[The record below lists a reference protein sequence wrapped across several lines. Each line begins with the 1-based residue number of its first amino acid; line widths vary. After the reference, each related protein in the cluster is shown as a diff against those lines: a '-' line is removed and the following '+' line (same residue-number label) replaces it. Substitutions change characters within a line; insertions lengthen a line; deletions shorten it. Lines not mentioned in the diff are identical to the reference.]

1 MSILGEGSLFTPKSV
16 PLLELLP
23 GIHNHKIALPN
34 FQRPWRWEPERV
46 RELIISVA
54 YRYPAGSLLTM
65 PVISNSFALRSFQGS
80 GDKLKDNPNLMVL
93 DGQQRLTSLYQALF
107 VRHGVEFRKRRYHL
121 YLDVPHLMSDPDGS
135 IEIGDPF
142 FEDALFFVLQEKDGQ
157 KFRYEGLKKM
167 YSLTKPEDEMAHGAL
182 PLWSIFDPDG
192 YLSDWK
198 TNFLIDQS
206 HEDMK
211 LYVKL
216 QKTWDNL
223 VQPWID
229 RIRNYPFPVV
239 ELRADMPL
247 SAICHI
253 FEKVNSQGLPLDVFD
268 LCTAIL
274 WAQGFFL
281 NDKWNEQIKEFRDQ
295 NLFLMQPLNGTAF
308 MQSIA
313 LLASMD
319 RKRANPGERLAVAC
333 RKRNLMELDR
343 STVEHYWDILVNGY
357 KEASIFMMDQGILS
371 EKILPYT
378 TMIIPLSAIF
388 ADIRNR
394 KGEVGAKAAWPKIKR
409 WYWCSVFSQRYS
421 GPVET
426 YSALDFEQLVGW
438 VNDGAE
444 PDAVRT
450 FIFRS
455 DSLQEISSIRN
466 AMYKGVLCLL
476 AQNGAQDF
484 SGGGGLNA
492 ILFHDS
498 GQDHHHI
505 FPWNALSHL
514 PAPIKDPRADSI
526 INKTLISAAANRS
539 ISGKFPSKYVAEWRS
554 NIGAEQ
560 YDRILESHE
569 INPEYLS
576 KDKWNDFILDR
587 RERLKKLIESV
598 CGGDFQ
604 PFSDDYLPIED
615 QSIEDDDQNS

>member
-23 GIHNHKIALPN
+23 GIHSHKIALPN

-65 PVISNSFALRSFQGS
+65 PVVSNSFALRSFQGS

-107 VRHGVEFRKRRYHL
+107 IREGVGFRKKRYHF
-121 YLDVPHLMSDPDGS
+121 YLDIPHLMSDPDGS
-135 IEIGDPF
+135 IEVGDPF
-142 FEDALFFVLQEKDGQ
+142 FEDALFFVLQEKDEQ
-157 KFRYEGLKKM
+157 KFRYEGLKKR
-167 YSLTKPEDEMAHGAL
+167 YSLTKHEDEMTHGAL

-198 TNFLIDQS
+198 TNFLINQS

-211 LYVKL
+211 QYVQL

-239 ELRADMPL
+239 ELRPDMPL

-274 WAQGFFL
+274 WSQGFFL
-281 NDKWNEQIKEFRDQ
+281 NDKWIKQIKEFKDQ
-295 NLFLMQPLNGTAF
+295 NLFQMQPLNGTAF

-333 RKRNLMELDR
+333 RKRDLMELDR
-343 STVEHYWDILVNGY
+343 STVERYWDILVNGY
-357 KEASIFMMDQGILS
+357 KESSIFMMDQGILS
-371 EKILPYT
+371 ERILPYT

-394 KGEVGAKAAWPKIKR
+394 KGEVGAKSAWPKIKR

-426 YSALDFEQLVGW
+426 YSALDFEQVVSW
-438 VNDGAE
+438 INDGAE

-476 AQNGAQDF
+476 SQNEAQDF
-484 SGGGGLNA
+484 SGGGRLNA
-492 ILFHDS
+492 ILFHDL

-505 FPWNALSHL
+505 FPWNALSQL
-514 PAPIKDPRADSI
+514 PTPIKDPRADSI
-526 INKTLISAAANRS
+526 INKTLISAVANRS
-539 ISGKFPSKYVAEWRS
+539 ISGKLPSKYVMEWR
-554 NIGAEQ
+554 NKLGTEQ
-560 YDRILESHE
+560 YNNILESHE
-569 INPEYLS
+569 IDPEILS
-576 KDKWNDFILDR
+576 NNKWNEFVLDR

-604 PFSDDYLPIED
+604 PFSDNYQILD
-615 QSIEDDDQNS
+615 EDDQHS

>member
-1 MSILGEGSLFTPKSV
+1 
-16 PLLELLP
+16 
-23 GIHNHKIALPN
+23 
-34 FQRPWRWEPERV
+34 
-46 RELIISVA
+46 
-54 YRYPAGSLLTM
+54 
-65 PVISNSFALRSFQGS
+65 
-80 GDKLKDNPNLMVL
+80 MVL

-107 VRHGVEFRKRRYHL
+107 VRNGVEFREKSFHF
-121 YLDVPHLMSDPDGS
+121 YLDIPHLMSDPDGS
-135 IEIGDPF
+135 IETGDPF

-157 KFRYEGLKKM
+157 KFRYEGLRKM
-167 YSLTKPEDEMAHGAL
+167 YSLTKQEDEMAHGAL

-198 TNFLIDQS
+198 TNFLIKQS

-211 LYVKL
+211 EYVQL

-281 NDKWNEQIKEFRDQ
+281 NDKWIEQIKEFKDQ
-295 NLFLMQPLNGTAF
+295 NLLQMQPLNGTAF
-308 MQSIA
+308 LQSIA

-333 RKRNLMELDR
+333 RKRDLMELDK
-343 STVEHYWDILVNGY
+343 STVERYWDILVNGY

-371 EKILPYT
+371 ERILPYT

-426 YSALDFEQLVGW
+426 YSALDFEQVINW
-438 VNDGAE
+438 IDDGAE

-505 FPWNALSHL
+505 FPWNALSQL
-514 PAPIKDPRADSI
+514 PVPIKDPRADSI

-539 ISGKFPSKYVAEWRS
+539 ISGKLPSKYVMEWR
-554 NIGAEQ
+554 NKLGAEQ

-569 INPEYLS
+569 IDPELLS
-576 KDKWNDFILDR
+576 KDLWNEFILDR
-587 RERLKKLIESV
+587 RERLKTLIESV

-604 PFSDDYLPIED
+604 PFSDNYQP
-615 QSIEDDDQNS
+615 IEDDD

>member
-23 GIHNHKIALPN
+23 GIHSHKIALPN

-107 VRHGVEFRKRRYHL
+107 VRDGVEFKKKRFHF
-121 YLDVPHLMSDPDGS
+121 YLDIPYLMSDPDGS

-157 KFRYEGLKKM
+157 KFRYESLKKR
-167 YSLTKPEDEMAHGAL
+167 YSLTKNEEEMAQGAL

-198 TNFLIDQS
+198 TNFLINQS

-211 LYVKL
+211 QYVQL

-274 WAQGFFL
+274 WSQGFFL
-281 NDKWNEQIKEFRDQ
+281 NDKWIKQINEFKDQ
-295 NLFLMQPLNGTAF
+295 NLFQMQPLNGTAF

-319 RKRANPGERLAVAC
+319 RKRANPRERLAVAC
-333 RKRNLMELDR
+333 RKRDLMELDKT
-343 STVEHYWDILVNGY
+343 TVERYWETLVNGY

-371 EKILPYT
+371 ERILPYT

-426 YSALDFEQLVGW
+426 YSALDFEQVISW

-455 DSLQEISSIRN
+455 DALQEISSIRN

-492 ILFHDS
+492 ILFHDL

-505 FPWNALSHL
+505 FPWNALSKL
-514 PAPIKDPRADSI
+514 PVPIKDTRADSI

-539 ISGKFPSKYVAEWRS
+539 ISGKLPSKYVTEWRDKL
-554 NIGAEQ
+554 GAEQ
-560 YDRILESHE
+560 YDCILKSHE
-569 INPEYLS
+569 INPNYLRE
-576 KDKWNDFILDR
+576 DKWNDFIMDR

-604 PFSDDYLPIED
+604 PFSDDYQPIED
-615 QSIEDDDQNS
+615 ND

>member
-23 GIHNHKIALPN
+23 GIHSHKIALPN

-65 PVISNSFALRSFQGS
+65 PVVSNSFALRSFQGS

-107 VRHGVEFRKRRYHL
+107 IREGVEFRKKKYHF
-121 YLDVPHLMSDPDGS
+121 YLDIPHLMSDPDGS
-135 IEIGDPF
+135 IEVGDPF
-142 FEDALFFVLQEKDGQ
+142 FEDALFFVLQEKEEQ
-157 KFRYEGLKKM
+157 KFRYEGLKKR
-167 YSLTKPEDEMAHGAL
+167 YNLTKHEDEMTHGAL

-198 TNFLIDQS
+198 TNFLINQS

-211 LYVKL
+211 QYVQL

-239 ELRADMPL
+239 ELRPDMPL

-274 WAQGFFL
+274 WSQGFFL
-281 NDKWNEQIKEFRDQ
+281 NDKWAKQINEFKDQ
-295 NLFLMQPLNGTAF
+295 NLFQMQPLNGTAF

-333 RKRNLMELDR
+333 RKRDLMELDR
-343 STVEHYWDILVNGY
+343 STVERYWDILVNGY
-357 KEASIFMMDQGILS
+357 KESSIFMMDQGILS
-371 EKILPYT
+371 ERILPYT

-394 KGEVGAKAAWPKIKR
+394 KGEVGAKSAWPKIKR

-426 YSALDFEQLVGW
+426 YSALDFEQVVSW
-438 VNDGAE
+438 INDGPE

-476 AQNGAQDF
+476 SQNEAQDF
-484 SGGGGLNA
+484 SGGGRLNA
-492 ILFHDS
+492 ILFHDL

-505 FPWNALSHL
+505 FPWNALSQL
-514 PAPIKDPRADSI
+514 PTPIKDPRADSI

-539 ISGKFPSKYVAEWRS
+539 ISGKLPSKYVMEWR
-554 NIGAEQ
+554 NKLGTEQ
-560 YDRILESHE
+560 YNNILESHE
-569 INPEYLS
+569 IDPEILS
-576 KDKWNDFILDR
+576 NNRWNEFVLDR

-604 PFSDDYLPIED
+604 PFSDNYQILD
-615 QSIEDDDQNS
+615 EDDQHS